1 MKKVSLF
8 IFASLMCLS
17 ASAFAQDPAQAGT
30 VQYERE
36 TEFDFEAENIEGTVV
51 RPDGELIGGQ
61 RGRQRS
67 SLLPVR
73 QDFVPEMVKSVETL

>member
-1 MKKVSLF
+1 MKNVSVFVFVSLLCF
-8 IFASLMCLS
+8 S
-17 ASAFAQDPAQAGT
+17 ASAFAQDLAQADS

-36 TEFDFEAENIEGTVV
+36 TEFDFEAENIEGSVV

>member
-1 MKKVSLF
+1 MNKLSVLVF
-8 IFASLMCLS
+8 VAVITASLS
-17 ASAFAQDPAQAGT
+17 ALAQDPAQAGT

-36 TEFDFEAENIEGTVV
+36 TEFDFEAESIEGTVV

>member
-1 MKKVSLF
+1 MKKLSLLVL
-8 IFASLMCLS
+8 IASMSLSFA
-17 ASAFAQDPAQAGT
+17 AFAQDPAQAGT

>member
-8 IFASLMCLS
+8 FFVCLMGLS
-17 ASAFAQDPAQAGT
+17 TSALAQDPAQAGT

-51 RPDGELIGGQ
+51 RPDLLGQ